1 MAQVLLLQELKKAG
15 LSLELV
21 IVKIIKFKIQI
32 VSIIMHQDNNMRKLK
47 IIRTLYS
54 KLINY
59 YFRS

>member
-47 IIRTLYS
+47 IIRTLYIS

-59 YFRS
+59 YL

>member
-1 MAQVLLLQELKKAG
+1 MAQVLLLQELKKAE

-32 VSIIMHQDNNMRKLK
+32 VSIIMHPDNNMRKLK
-47 IIRTLYS
+47 IIRTLFS

-59 YFRS
+59 YL